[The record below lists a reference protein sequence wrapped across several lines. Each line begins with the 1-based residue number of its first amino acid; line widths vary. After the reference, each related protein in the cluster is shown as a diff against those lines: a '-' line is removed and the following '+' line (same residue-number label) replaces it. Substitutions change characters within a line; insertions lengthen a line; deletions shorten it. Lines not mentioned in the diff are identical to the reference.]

1 MKFPRKSKGNMPHI
15 PTRAGTPQKHQKKK
29 MPGKGKSLPR
39 EEVRQ
44 ASNLIGDWEEE
55 YHRSTSSDTGR
66 RSASLR

>member
-1 MKFPRKSKGNMPHI
+1 MHW
-15 PTRAGTPQKHQKKK
+15 KKK
-29 MPGKGKSLPR
+29 PRKGKSLPR

-55 YHRSTSSDTGR
+55 YHRSASSDTGR

>member
-1 MKFPRKSKGNMPHI
+1 MP
-15 PTRAGTPQKHQKKK
+15 T
-29 MPGKGKSLPR
+29 KGKSLPR

-66 RSASLR
+66 RSASLRWF